1 MKMESLLFSQRREVC
16 FRIYVMRLAPQNSD
30 IFLLEGCADG
40 VCAACCIARS
50 DVYSVCLARAVAVVI
65 NTVCNVARNAAVLLA
80 CFASGFIC
88 AESIFF
94 FKFHLVIFRIRKI
107 PEVLSYH
114 ICAFLSAN
122 TVCPNGKE
130 ICRLKFKNKNF
141 EKY

>member
-1 MKMESLLFSQRREVC
+1 MTFSFTTPNCLFADIC
-16 FRIYVMRLAPQNSD
+16 NAAFAAFYSD
-30 IFLLEGCADG
+30 IFLFERCADCI
-40 VCAACCIARS
+40 CAACSVAGS
-50 DVYSVCLARAVAVVI
+50 DVYPVGFAGAVAVVI